1 VVPSI
6 TTNPA
11 SLTNQS
17 FPANGVYTVF
27 IWGDG
32 TNTPVLSVSP
42 DR

>member
-1 VVPSI
+1 VLPSI

-11 SLTNQS
+11 SLVNQS
-17 FPANGVYTVF
+17 FTADGVYTIF

-32 TNTPVLSVSP
+32 SNTPVLSVSS